1 MGKSILITGGAR
13 SGKSAFAERL
23 TTSLGTPMTY
33 IATTQVQDDEMAER
47 VASHR
52 DRRDEN
58 WRLIEEPFDL
68 PRTLNE
74 TDGRGPRL
82 VDCLTVWLS
91 NLMHAE
97 RDWRAEVERL
107 TQTLTKQNSPVILVT
122 NEVGGGIVPENAVAR
137 RFRDAAGLTNQ
148 RVATTADEVWLVVS
162 GCPLKV
168 KPNDA

>member
-23 TTSLGTPMTY
+23 CVEFSAPMTY
-33 IATTQVQDDEMAER
+33 IATTEVQDAEMADR
-47 VASHR
+47 VAQHR
-52 DRRDEN
+52 ARRDET
-58 WRLIEEPFDL
+58 WRLIEEPVDL
-68 PRTLNE
+68 PKALVAS
-74 TDGRGPRL
+74 DGTGPRL

-91 NLMHAE
+91 NLMFQDH
-97 RDWRAEVERL
+97 DWKAEVDRL
-107 TQTLTKQNSPVILVT
+107 TQSLATQSSPVLLVT

-148 RVATTADEVWLVVS
+148 RVAAAADEVWLVVS

-168 KPNDA
+168 KPQ